1 MRCDSVTIS
10 GKEKEKKV
18 RKKGKEKSYAR
29 DVVSGLVPVGV
40 TDRY

>member
-1 MRCDSVTIS
+1 VKR
-10 GKEKEKKV
+10 KEKESE
-18 RKKGKEKSYAR
+18 KKGKEKSYAR